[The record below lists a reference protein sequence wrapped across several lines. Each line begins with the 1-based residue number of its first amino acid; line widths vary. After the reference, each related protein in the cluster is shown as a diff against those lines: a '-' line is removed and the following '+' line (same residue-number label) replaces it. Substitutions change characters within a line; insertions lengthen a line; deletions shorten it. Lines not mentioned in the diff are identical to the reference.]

1 MKKLLAAGAVAG
13 SALLGSGMAPA
24 SAAPPAGQICPA
36 FDSGKI
42 DVAGEVKSLTL
53 EAPRGMEIAAVCV
66 KAGSAKQGLGA
77 EIYYYDY
84 SQVSVTISH
93 YSGKDI
99 SHYSVKYVKGGY
111 GS

>member
-13 SALLGSGMAPA
+13 FVLLGSGMAPA
-24 SAAPPAGQICPA
+24 TADSLEGQICPA
-36 FDSGKI
+36 WDSGKI
-42 DVAGEVKSLTL
+42 DVADGVSSLTL
-53 EAPRGMEIAAVCV
+53 EAPDGLEIAAVCI

-77 EIYYYDY
+77 ETFYYDY
-84 SQVSVTISH
+84 SLVSVTISP

-99 SHYSVKYVKGGY
+99 SHYSVKYVEGGY

>member
-1 MKKLLAAGAVAG
+1 
-13 SALLGSGMAPA
+13 
-24 SAAPPAGQICPA
+24 
-36 FDSGKI
+36 
-42 DVAGEVKSLTL
+42 
-53 EAPRGMEIAAVCV
+53 MEIAAVCV

-84 SQVSVTISH
+84 SQVSVTISP